1 MTTHKA
7 PTPQPSPQS
16 HPNNPAPECCMCG
29 DFGFSYELFQ
39 CQVCHF
45 RSQHRYCSNL
55 YPKAESYEA
64 CNWCL
69 RRDDSKDKSQN
80 SSNSSSSNRNSASDG
95 DGRRA
100 RVSDRAGP
108 VKSQRISIAT
118 KGSGRTLQRQSI
130 NGPVKKQKSPDRSMA
145 TTPRRRLISNGELEK
160 KLRRTKSEVIVKNS
174 NSNNHNNGNGSVGGM
189 RRHVV
194 FRNKVRRYKLLDEV
208 SS

>member
-1 MTTHKA
+1 
-7 PTPQPSPQS
+7 
-16 HPNNPAPECCMCG
+16 MCG

-69 RRDDSKDKSQN
+69 HRDDSKDKSQN

-108 VKSQRISIAT
+108 VKSQRISI
-118 KGSGRTLQRQSI
+118 RQSI
-130 NGPVKKQKSPDRSMA
+130 NGPVKKHKSPDRSMA

-174 NSNNHNNGNGSVGGM
+174 NSNNHNN
-189 RRHVV
+189 
-194 FRNKVRRYKLLDEV
+194 NKVRRYKLLDEV